1 MRVQWDLIDQLL
13 TSVDQHLKEN
23 YPEATFD
30 AGDTVNHLLKQNDF
44 VEIVEAEIVDQ
55 TFEPFLVQAFEA
67 PSLVL
72 TKAGC
77 KKARN

>member
-1 MRVQWDLIDQLL
+1 MEVYVNLQKSATIKKKCAWDLIDQLL

-55 TFEPFLVQAFEA
+55 TF
-67 PSLVL
+67 
-72 TKAGC
+72 
-77 KKARN
+77 